1 MGTNG
6 SSPEYDRWKS
16 QGWICAGDAVKELS
30 SLQRGVSRQT
40 LHNWRKAGKVE
51 AQHILEGK
59 REYYLFR
66 REDLGLPPAE
76 NMPEE
81 ALNTLRQMD
90 IEFGAR
96 AEIASETLLEKLNPF
111 LQGYTRELIECG
123 ETTRDHIDDH
133 HTELLEVLSRMA
145 DSQER
150 IIEILERR
158 KEERRP
164 WWKRMFD

>member
-1 MGTNG
+1 M
-6 SSPEYDRWKS
+6 EYDRWKS

-30 SLQRGVSRQT
+30 SLQKGVSRQT

-66 REDLGLPPAE
+66 REDLGLPPPE

-90 IEFGAR
+90 VEFGAR
-96 AEIASETLLEKLNPF
+96 AEIISEVMFEKLNPALEHHTRQVIEGFERGGEPF
-111 LQGYTRELIECG
+111 LEAWRELSNDVK
-123 ETTRDHIDDH
+123 R
-133 HTELLEVLSRMA
+133 LA
-145 DSQER
+145 DNQER

-158 KEERRP
+158 EEERRP
-164 WWKRMFD
+164 WWKFW